1 MLLLAALS
9 LLAAL
14 PVTRSLPVLVP
25 GAADHVSAG
34 YKSSV
39 RLGREVRDYSRLQV
53 TVRTAGLVEDSGALA
68 RTGVSVEVKSGEGSW
83 AVVESLPSV
92 RGGVYTWQVAVAPC
106 LSHRIRLWL
115 EDQQGGQTSFEL
127 PHLVEPVSTRQLV
140 ESGYTP
146 HRPGELSISSS
157 VSEVSVRWAAVP
169 CAELYDL
176 TYSSLT
182 TATSWSRQTREPS
195 LVLREGVESCSE
207 YKIAVTAVI
216 QSQYSRETLQ
226 TFLTPPDSQV
236 ALSLDPIVLPAVTG
250 ITARWRGFQR
260 LSCIRDYRITVCKEG
275 NECPEQLQ
283 ISRDDALILTEFS
296 SSVALEQCT
305 DYSLHIK
312 PLWKS
317 ENLYEKVVNFR
328 TLSPPLANISRQL
341 VSSQATSQNS
351 HILLQWNSVDCGSQ
365 YKVWTKYQDYQTAN
379 LEQRDWE
386 MIGVTSK
393 NYFQHASLACTEY
406 RFGLSVL
413 VGQEESEIV
422 SLASSVMTN
431 IDSSVVFSPPNLQV
445 SPTEAGAVVEWDHRK
460 CITSYRLETCRQG
473 RKGRLDSLCAESEVI
488 TEEGTGSRLSH
499 SVSGL
504 QSCTNYSLSVY
515 PTTHQGELSAQTFSF
530 TTGSPAPRPPSS
542 LNLRMSEAAD
552 KLEIRWGE
560 VECATGYRIHQKLQH
575 SDTETVWISQNDLQ
589 LHLSLDSPEPCVNYR
604 SANNQI

>member
-1 MLLLAALS
+1 MMLLAALC
-9 LLAAL
+9 LLPPAL
-14 PVTRSLPVLVP
+14 SLPVLLP

-34 YKSSV
+34 YVSSV

-68 RTGVSVEVKSGEGSW
+68 RTGLSVEVKSGSGRW
-83 AVVESLPSV
+83 AVVESQPSV
-92 RGGVYTWQVAVAPC
+92 RGGVYTWLAPVPPC
-106 LSHRIRLWL
+106 LSHRLRLWL
-115 EDQQGGQTSFEL
+115 EDRQGGQTSFEL
-127 PHLVEPVSTRQLV
+127 PHLVEPVNTSQLV
-140 ESGYTP
+140 ESGYRP
-146 HRPGELSISSS
+146 DRPGELTISSS
-157 VSEVSVRWAAVP
+157 VSAVSVSWPAVA

-182 TATSWSRQTREPS
+182 TGTTWSRQTSEPR
-195 LVLREGVESCSE
+195 LVLREGVESCTE
-207 YKIAVTAVI
+207 YRIAVTAVI
-216 QSQYSRETLQ
+216 KAQYSQQTLQ
-226 TFLTPPDSQV
+226 TFLTPPDSEV
-236 ALSLDPIVLPAVTG
+236 ALSLDPIILPSVSG

-260 LSCIRDYRITVCKEG
+260 LSCIRDYRIMVCKEG

-312 PLWKS
+312 PLWQT

-341 VSSQATSQNS
+341 VSSQASSENS
-351 HILLQWNSVDCGSQ
+351 HILLQWNSVECGSQ
-365 YKVWTKYQDYQTAN
+365 YKVWTKYQDYQTPN
-379 LEQRDWE
+379 LEQRDWQ

-431 IDSSVVFSPPNLQV
+431 IDSSVVFSPPNLQI
-445 SPTEAGAVVEWDHRK
+445 SPTESGAVVEWEHRK
-460 CITSYRLETCRQG
+460 CILSYRVETCRL
-473 RKGRLDSLCAESEVI
+473 GRLGRAGSLCSDSEEI
-488 TEEGTGSRLSH
+488 TEEITESRLSH

-504 QSCTNYSLSVY
+504 ESCTNYSLSVY
-515 PTTHQGELSAQTFSF
+515 PTTQQGELTAQTFSF
-530 TTGSPAPRPPSS
+530 TTGSPAPRPPAS
-542 LNLRMSEAAD
+542 LNLRISEAGD
-552 KLEIRWGE
+552 KLEISWSG
-560 VECATGYRIHQKLQH
+560 VECATGYRIHQKLEH

-589 LHLSLDSPEPCVNYR
+589 LYLSLDSPEPCVNYR
-604 SANNQI
+604 